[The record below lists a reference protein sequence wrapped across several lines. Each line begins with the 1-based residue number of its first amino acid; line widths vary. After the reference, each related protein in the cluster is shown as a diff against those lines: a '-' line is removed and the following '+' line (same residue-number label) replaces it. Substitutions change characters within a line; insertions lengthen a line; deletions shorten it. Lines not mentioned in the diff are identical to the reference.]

1 MFFNREGN
9 EVEKGKLENA
19 LESRNVRA
27 WHMPVK
33 LKS

>member
-1 MFFNREGN
+1 MFFNREEN

-19 LESRNVRA
+19 LERRNVQA